1 MADSLTISLSLRTLF
16 KQHNNMN
23 KITLLLIIFLASIK
37 ILSAQNF
44 EGVIEMHQV
53 TTNGLEY
60 DLKWYIK
67 GDKIAYEL
75 STKSSKDAVQM
86 RFVPLKSSNSM
97 LMISG
102 NTKTE
107 IPSAQITK
115 PVGFSME
122 GAKLVEKGKSSN
134 SDFKSIKEWQIT
146 TNKMTAKVEVTT
158 DIGINFAE
166 YKQFF
171 KSDYGLCA
179 LAESG
184 KAGFPLNITIQ
195 DKTGNILTKTT
206 LKKVTRMS
214 VADSYFQ

>member
-1 MADSLTISLSLRTLF
+1 
-16 KQHNNMN
+16 MN

-44 EGVIEMHQV
+44 EGVVEMHQV

-75 STKSSKDAVQM
+75 STKSGKDAVQM

-107 IPSAQITK
+107 IPTDQITA
-115 PVGFSME
+115 PVGFSMK
-122 GAKLVEKGKSSN
+122 GAKLVDKGN
-134 SDFKSIKEWQIT
+134 SENDNFKSVKEWEIT
-146 TNKMTAKVEVTT
+146 TDKMVAKVQVTT
-158 DIGINFAE
+158 DIGINFGE

-184 KAGFPLNITIQ
+184 KAGFPLNITIK
-195 DKTGNILTKTT
+195 DKTGNVLTKTT

-214 VADSYFQ
+214 VADAFFQ

>member
-1 MADSLTISLSLRTLF
+1 
-16 KQHNNMN
+16 MN
-23 KITLLLIIFLASIK
+23 KITLLLIIFLASTK
-37 ILSAQNF
+37 LLSAQNTAQKF
-44 EGVIEMHQV
+44 EGVIEMHQI

-67 GDKIAYEL
+67 EGQIAYEL
-75 STKSSKDAVQM
+75 STFSGKDVVKM
-86 RFVPLKSSNSM
+86 RFVPLKNSNSM

-107 IPSAQITK
+107 IPSEKITA

-122 GAKLVEKGKSSN
+122 GAKILEKGNRSTG
-134 SDFKSIKEWQIT
+134 DFESITEWQIT
-146 TNKMTAKVEVTT
+146 TDEMTARVEVTT

-184 KAGFPLNITIQ
+184 KLGFPLNITIK
-195 DKTGNILTKTT
+195 DKKGNILTKTS
-206 LKKVTRMS
+206 LKKVTRMA
-214 VADSYFQ
+214 VADSFFK

>member
-1 MADSLTISLSLRTLF
+1 
-16 KQHNNMN
+16 MN
-23 KITLLLIIFLASIK
+23 KVILLLIVFLTSMK

-44 EGVIEMHQV
+44 EGVIEMYQV

-67 GDKIAYEL
+67 GDQIAYEL
-75 STKSSKDAVQM
+75 STESGEDVVQM

-107 IPSAQITK
+107 IPAEKITA
-115 PVGFSME
+115 PAGFSIE
-122 GAKLVEKGKSSN
+122 DAKLVDNGNRSSK
-134 SDFKSIKEWQIT
+134 DFENIKEWQIA
-146 TNKMTAKVEVTT
+146 TNEMTANVEITT
-158 DIGINFAE
+158 DIRINFAE

-184 KAGFPLNITIQ
+184 KVGFPLNITIQ
-195 DKTGNILTKTT
+195 DKKGNILTKTT
-206 LKKVTRMS
+206 LKKVSRIP
-214 VADSYFQ
+214 VADSFFK

>member
-1 MADSLTISLSLRTLF
+1 
-16 KQHNNMN
+16 MN
-23 KITLLLIIFLASIK
+23 KITLLLIVFLASIK
-37 ILSAQNF
+37 ILSAQDF
-44 EGVIEMHQV
+44 EGVIEMHQI

-75 STKSSKDAVQM
+75 STASGRDAVQM

-107 IPSAQITK
+107 IPSTKITA

-134 SDFKSIKEWQIT
+134 GDFKNIKEWQIT
-146 TNKMTAKVEVTT
+146 TDEMIAKVEVTT
-158 DIGINFAE
+158 DIGINFTE

-195 DKTGNILTKTT
+195 DKKGNVLTKTT
-206 LKKVTRMS
+206 LKKVTRMT
-214 VADSYFQ
+214 VADSFFK

>member
-1 MADSLTISLSLRTLF
+1 
-16 KQHNNMN
+16 MN
-23 KITLLLIIFLASIK
+23 KITLLLIVFLASIK

-75 STKSSKDAVQM
+75 STKSSENAVQM
-86 RFVPLKSSNSM
+86 RFVPQKSSNSM

-107 IPSAQITK
+107 IPSEQITA
-115 PVGFSME
+115 PVGFSMK
-122 GAKLVEKGKSSN
+122 GAKFVEKGTSSN
-134 SDFKSIKEWQIT
+134 SDFKSVKQWEIT
-146 TNKMTAKVEVTT
+146 TDKMIANVEVTT

-166 YKQFF
+166 HKQFF

-195 DKTGNILTKTT
+195 DKAGNVLTKTT
-206 LKKVTRMS
+206 LKKVTRMP
-214 VADSYFQ
+214 VADSFFQ

>member
-1 MADSLTISLSLRTLF
+1 
-16 KQHNNMN
+16 MN
-23 KITLLLIIFLASIK
+23 KVTLLLIFFFASISV
-37 ILSAQNF
+37 LSAQNF
-44 EGVIEMHQV
+44 EGVIEMHQI

-67 GDKIAYEL
+67 GNQIAYEL
-75 STKSSKDAVQM
+75 STESSRGDVQM

-107 IPSAQITK
+107 IPSNKITT
-115 PVGFSME
+115 PAGFSME
-122 GAKLVEKGKSSN
+122 GAKLMDKGNHSSN
-134 SDFKSIKEWQIT
+134 NFKHITKWEIT
-146 TNKMTAKVEVTT
+146 TDKITANVEVTT

-166 YKQFF
+166 YKEFF
-171 KSDYGLCA
+171 QSDYGLCA

-195 DKTGNILTKTT
+195 DKQGNVLTKTT
-206 LKKVTRMS
+206 LKKVTRMA
-214 VADSYFQ
+214 VADSFFK

>member
-1 MADSLTISLSLRTLF
+1 
-16 KQHNNMN
+16 MN
-23 KITLLLIIFLASIK
+23 KITLLLIVFFASIK

-44 EGVIEMHQV
+44 EGIIEMHQV

-67 GDKIAYEL
+67 GNKIAYEL
-75 STKSSKDAVQM
+75 STKSGTDVVQM
-86 RFVPLKSSNSM
+86 RFVPLKSSNSI

-107 IPSAQITK
+107 IPSDQITR

-122 GAKLVEKGKSSN
+122 GAKVVEKGMNGNK
-134 SDFKSIKEWQIT
+134 DFKSIKEWQIT

-158 DIGINFAE
+158 DIDINFEE

-184 KAGFPLNITIQ
+184 KSGFPLNITIQ
-195 DKTGNILTKTT
+195 DKAGNILTKTT

-214 VADSYFQ
+214 VSDSFFQ

>member
-1 MADSLTISLSLRTLF
+1 
-16 KQHNNMN
+16 MN
-23 KITLLLIIFLASIK
+23 KITLLLIVFIASVK

-75 STKSSKDAVQM
+75 STKSSRGAVQM
-86 RFVPLKSSNSM
+86 RFVPQKSSNSM

-107 IPSAQITK
+107 ISSEKITT
-115 PVGFSME
+115 PVGFSMK
-122 GAKLVEKGKSSN
+122 GAMLVDKGNSSN
-134 SDFKSIKEWQIT
+134 GDFKNITEWEIT
-146 TNKMTAKVEVTT
+146 TDRMVAKVEVTT

-184 KAGFPLNITIQ
+184 KAGFPLNIIIQ
-195 DKTGNILTKTT
+195 DKEGNVLTRTT

-214 VADSYFQ
+214 VSDSFFQ

>member
-1 MADSLTISLSLRTLF
+1 
-16 KQHNNMN
+16 MN
-23 KITLLLIIFLASIK
+23 KITLLLIIFFASIR

-75 STKSSKDAVQM
+75 STTSGRDAVQM

-107 IPSAQITK
+107 IPTDKITA

-122 GAKLVEKGKSSN
+122 GAKLVDKGNRSTK
-134 SDFKSIKEWQIT
+134 DFEHITEWEIT
-146 TNKMTAKVEVTT
+146 TDKMTAKVEVTT

-184 KAGFPLNITIQ
+184 KAGFPLNITIE
-195 DKTGNILTKTT
+195 DEKGNILTKTT
-206 LKKVTRMS
+206 LKKVTKMS
-214 VADSYFQ
+214 VADSFFK

>member
-1 MADSLTISLSLRTLF
+1 
-16 KQHNNMN
+16 
-23 KITLLLIIFLASIK
+23 
-37 ILSAQNF
+37 
-44 EGVIEMHQV
+44 MHQV

-75 STKSSKDAVQM
+75 STKSGADAVQM

-107 IPSAQITK
+107 IPTDKITA
-115 PVGFSME
+115 PVGFSMK
-122 GAKLVEKGKSSN
+122 GAKLVDKGN
-134 SDFKSIKEWQIT
+134 SANSYFKSVKEWEIT
-146 TNKMTAKVEVTT
+146 TDKMIAKVEVTT
-158 DIGINFAE
+158 DVGINFAE

-184 KAGFPLNITIQ
+184 KVGFPLNITIK
-195 DKTGNILTKTT
+195 DKVGNILTKTT

-214 VADSYFQ
+214 VSDSFFQ

>member
-1 MADSLTISLSLRTLF
+1 
-16 KQHNNMN
+16 MN
-23 KITLLLIIFLASIK
+23 KITLLLIIFFASIR

-44 EGVIEMHQV
+44 EGVIEMHQI

-75 STKSSKDAVQM
+75 STTSGRDAVQM

-107 IPSAQITK
+107 IPTDKITA

-122 GAKLVEKGKSSN
+122 GAKLVEKGNRSTN
-134 SDFKSIKEWQIT
+134 DFKHITEWEIT
-146 TNKMTAKVEVTT
+146 TDKMTAKVEVTT

-184 KAGFPLNITIQ
+184 KAGFPLNITIE
-195 DKTGNILTKTT
+195 DEKGNILTKTT
-206 LKKVTRMS
+206 LKKVTKMS
-214 VADSYFQ
+214 VADSFFK

>member
-1 MADSLTISLSLRTLF
+1 
-16 KQHNNMN
+16 MN
-23 KITLLLIIFLASIK
+23 KITLLLILFFTSIHL
-37 ILSAQNF
+37 LSAQNF

-75 STKSSKDAVQM
+75 SSASSRGVQM

-107 IPSAQITK
+107 IPSEKITT

-122 GAKLVEKGKSSN
+122 DAKLEEKGSSSS
-134 SDFKSIKEWQIT
+134 SDFKRIQEWQIT
-146 TNKMTAKVEVTT
+146 TAEMTARVEVTT
-158 DIGINFAE
+158 DIGVNFAE

-195 DKTGNILTKTT
+195 DKQGNVLAKTT
-206 LKKVTRMS
+206 LKKVTRMPI
-214 VADSYFQ
+214 ADSYFK

>member
-1 MADSLTISLSLRTLF
+1 
-16 KQHNNMN
+16 MN
-23 KITLLLIIFLASIK
+23 KITLLLIVFFTSIK
-37 ILSAQNF
+37 ILSAQSF

-75 STKSSKDAVQM
+75 STRSGKDAVQM
-86 RFVPLKSSNSM
+86 RYVPLKSSNSM

-102 NTKTE
+102 NTKIE
-107 IPSAQITK
+107 IPSEQITK

-122 GAKLVEKGKSSN
+122 GAKLVEKRKSSN
-134 SDFKSIKEWQIT
+134 SDFKSIKEWEIT
-146 TNKMTAKVEVTT
+146 TSKMIAKVEVTT

-171 KSDYGLCA
+171 RSDYGLCA

-184 KAGFPLNITIQ
+184 KTGFPLNITIQ
-195 DKTGNILTKTT
+195 DKSGNVLTKTT

-214 VADSYFQ
+214 VSDSYFQ